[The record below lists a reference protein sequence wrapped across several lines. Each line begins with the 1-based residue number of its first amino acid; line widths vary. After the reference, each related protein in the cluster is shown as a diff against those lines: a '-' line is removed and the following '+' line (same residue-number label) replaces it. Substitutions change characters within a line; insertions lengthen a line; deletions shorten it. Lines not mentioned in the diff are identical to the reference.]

1 MHVTRR
7 ITPQTTPDNLKK
19 EAKRWLKDLHSN
31 NPEARSRFERA
42 TGKAPDNP
50 VLRDIQH
57 AIALEFGLPG
67 WTALKQT
74 LAAARSV
81 DHYEQLANDMVEVYA
96 TSDAAALERI
106 NQHYGSTSTADD
118 LRAKVWR
125 LLYKVRHAGGAA
137 EAFQAAEARE
147 LIARTSGF
155 SNWSAFTEAVAT
167 GQPPTVPPYRIDTQA
182 NKISPSRNLS
192 HPEWDAIIG
201 IAKERKITDF
211 HSNGFMSDEVLKR
224 ISEMDHVTSL
234 NLEGA
239 REVSDDGLQHLRN
252 MPQLEHLDLSEYP
265 GGKLTDR
272 ALEVLRH
279 LPNLRSFKMVWQRG
293 ISDAGIANLKFCEKL
308 ETVNLMGSPTG
319 DGAIAALRG
328 KPRLYRL
335 ETGRLVTDTGLSM
348 LHDFQQFKTLPQS
361 SEPAHLLIDG
371 PFTNNGLA
379 NLAGLDGLC
388 GLDLFW
394 HVTAITA
401 DGFKVLIQLPN
412 LAFLGCDGEL
422 SNDRAM
428 EYIGALPRLR
438 KLRAQGTTATDA
450 GFIALSKSKPL
461 EEFWGRECPNLTG
474 VGFTALSKMP
484 ALRALGVSCKNV
496 DDAAL
501 RSLPDFPA
509 LSNLTPIDVQ
519 DAGFLHVG
527 RCQRLE
533 RLACMYCRDSTDV
546 ATDHIAGL
554 QLKTYY
560 AGMTKITDRSLEVL
574 GRMQSLESIEFWE
587 IKSIT
592 DAGLVHLASLPR
604 LREVHLSGIP
614 GVTFAGTSVF
624 PPHVRV
630 EYDA

>member
-1 MHVTRR
+1 MTRR
-7 ITPQTTPDNLKK
+7 ITPQTTLDNLKK
-19 EAKRWLKDLHSN
+19 EAKRWLKDLDAN
-31 NPEARSRFERA
+31 NPDARARFERA
-42 TGKAPDNP
+42 SGKAADNL

-57 AIALEFGLPG
+57 ALALEFGLSG

-74 LAAARSV
+74 LAATRSV
-81 DHYEQLANDMVEVYA
+81 YHYEQLANDMVAVYA
-96 TSDAAALERI
+96 ASDPAALDRI

-125 LLYKVRHAGGAA
+125 LIYKVRQAGGAA

-155 SNWSAFTEAVAT
+155 SNWSALTAAVAT
-167 GQPPTVPPYRIDTQA
+167 GRPAAVPPYRIDAHT

-192 HPEWDAIIG
+192 EPEWDAIIG
-201 IAKERKITDF
+201 VAKERKIAAF
-211 HSNGFMSDEVLKR
+211 HTNGFMSDDVLKR
-224 ISEMDHVTSL
+224 ISELSHITNL

-239 REVSDDGLQHLRN
+239 RDVTDDGVQHLRN

-272 ALEVLRH
+272 GLEALRY
-279 LPNLRSFKMVWQRG
+279 LPNLRSLKMVWQRG
-293 ISDAGIANLKFCEKL
+293 ISDAGIANLKFCQKL

-319 DGAIAALRG
+319 DGAIEALRG

-335 ETGRLVTDTGLSM
+335 ETGRLVTDAGLAM
-348 LHDFQQFKTLPQS
+348 LHDFPLFKARQES

-371 PFTNNGLA
+371 PFTNSGLE

-394 HVTAITA
+394 HVTGITA
-401 DGFKVLIQLPN
+401 DGFKVLIKLPN

-422 SNDRAM
+422 SNDAAM
-428 EYIGALPRLR
+428 DYIGALPRLR
-438 KLRAQGTTATDA
+438 KLRAQGTAATDA
-450 GFIALSKSKPL
+450 GFIALSRSTSL

-474 VGFTALSKMP
+474 CGFMALSRMP
-484 ALRALGVSCKNV
+484 ALRALGVSCKRV
-496 DDAAL
+496 DDEAL
-501 RSLPDFPA
+501 ASLPDFPA
-509 LSNLTPIDVQ
+509 LNNLTPIDVQ

-527 RCQRLE
+527 RCTRLE
-533 RLACMYCRDSTDV
+533 RLACMYCRDTTDI

-574 GRMQSLESIEFWE
+574 GKMQSLESVELWE
-587 IKSIT
+587 TKSIT
-592 DAGLVHLASLPR
+592 DAGLVHLAKLPR

-614 GVTFAGTSVF
+614 GVTYAGTSVF
-624 PPHVRV
+624 PPSVRV